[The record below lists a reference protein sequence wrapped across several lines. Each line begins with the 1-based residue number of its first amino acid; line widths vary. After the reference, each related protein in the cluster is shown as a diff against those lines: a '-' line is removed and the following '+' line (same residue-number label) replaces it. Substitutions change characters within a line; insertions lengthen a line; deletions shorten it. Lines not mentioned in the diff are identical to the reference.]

1 MNYCKYD
8 TKQSPLKRI
17 EGRMLSLQVL
27 NILSGAYSVIGLLP
41 LVTHFHV
48 FGMCRAFVS
57 CVRSIKILSPVEVA
71 QMSQEM
77 PAAVLGQQLR
87 PSNSNSED
95 APNSQAGGGALDH

>member
-1 MNYCKYD
+1 MEDPQQSDWLIVYVDNEND
-8 TKQSPLKRI
+8 T
-17 EGRMLSLQVL
+17 
-27 NILSGAYSVIGLLP
+27 LLLGDGP
-41 LVTHFHV
+41 WE
-48 FGMCRAFVS
+48 AFVS